1 MFTQIS
7 LLGKTIPTYSLAAAV
22 GIIAAV
28 FYTKK
33 RVRNEYYIDLD
44 RHLELELVCALAG
57 TAAGAKILY
66 LLIECRHVIA
76 DIGEYGL
83 AKARYSYLAGGFV
96 FYGGLL
102 GCMMAI
108 YFYCRSADVS
118 FSHSLQLVLPAFPL
132 AHAFGR
138 IGCYVTGCCFGKE
151 THGLLHVI
159 YSNSAFAPNSVPLV
173 PVQLIESIYEF
184 ALFFVLYADSKHKVP
199 GYVMLSKYAVLYGTG
214 RFVLEFFRGD
224 GYRGYIGLLSVS
236 QVISLAC
243 VAAGTVYITYYSK
256 QSVQRNRNA

>member
-33 RVRNEYYIDLD
+33 GVRDEYYIDLD
-44 RHLELELVCALAG
+44 RHLELELICALAG
-57 TAAGAKILY
+57 TAAGAKLLY
-66 LLIECRHVIA
+66 LIIEYRHIIA
-76 DIGEYGL
+76 DVGAYGL
-83 AKARYSYLAGGFV
+83 AKAGYSYLVGGFV

-102 GCMMAI
+102 GYITAI
-108 YFYCRSADVS
+108 YIYCRSSEVS

-132 AHAFGR
+132 AHGFGR

-159 YSNSAFAPNSVPLV
+159 YSNSAFAPNGVPLV
-173 PVQLIESIYEF
+173 PVQLIESVYEF
-184 ALFFVLYADSKHKVP
+184 ALFFILYADSKHKVP
-199 GYVMLSKYAVLYGTG
+199 GYVMLSKYAVLYGCG
-214 RFVLEFFRGD
+214 RFVIELFRGD
-224 GYRGYIGLLSVS
+224 SYRGYIGWLSVS
-236 QVISLAC
+236 QVISLIC
-243 VAAGTVYITYYSK
+243 IAAGIAYILHHAKRTRS
-256 QSVQRNRNA
+256 A